1 MKRFKE
7 NLGRLSFSLFIFLL
21 LFQRGILAFGN
32 TLDYQIQLKE
42 KVEASFPVA
51 VEARRFLHACPEPC
65 FQENETSKYV
75 AAFLKKYGLEV
86 QTGIGKTGVKAIL
99 RGGKPG
105 PTVGIRGDMD
115 ALPIQ
120 EKTGLP
126 FASKNKGYMHA
137 CGHDAHTANVLIA
150 AKVLSE
156 IKGQIPGTV
165 VFVFQPC
172 EEGTPDGSPSG
183 AKRMVAD
190 GVLENP
196 RIEAMFGLH
205 VMPGKVGKVAFRSGP
220 LMANVATV
228 FLTIN
233 GKASHGAF
241 PNEGIDAIYA
251 GSLAVVQFQ
260 SIISRIK
267 NPLEQAVLSIGK
279 FNGGVRMNIIAEEVK
294 MEGTIRTF
302 SFETQDLIERE
313 MEKVLKGLQASLGI
327 SYQFNF
333 NKGGMYL
340 KNDEK
345 LTGMMLPAFKKIL
358 GDENVEIIE
367 PITGGEDFAVYSH
380 RIPSFFFFLGVGEN
394 QVVHTPTFTIDEESL
409 KYGPLLLAT
418 AALEYM
424 YHYR

>member
-1 MKRFKE
+1 MKESALNGLKIFV
-7 NLGRLSFSLFIFLL
+7 SLY
-21 LFQRGILAFGN
+21 ILALLMHAAVPVLGADA
-32 TLDYQIQLKE
+32 DYRAQLKA

-65 FQENETSKYV
+65 FNETETSKYV
-75 AAFLKKYGLEV
+75 AAFLKKLGLDV
-86 QTGIGKTGVKAIL
+86 HTGIGKTGIKAIL

-115 ALPIQ
+115 ALPIL
-120 EKTGLP
+120 ENTGLP

-156 IKGQIPGTV
+156 MKDQIPGTV

-183 AKRMVAD
+183 AKQMVAD
-190 GVLENP
+190 GVLDNP
-196 RIEAMFGLH
+196 KIEAMFGLH
-205 VMPGKVGKVAFRSGP
+205 VMPAKVGTVAFRAGP

-228 FLTIN
+228 FLTIK

-251 GSLAVVQFQ
+251 GSMAVVQFQ

-267 NPLEQAVLSIGK
+267 SPLERAVLSIGK
-279 FNGGVRMNIIAEEVK
+279 FNGGVRMNVIADEVK

-302 SFETQDLIERE
+302 SFETQDLIEQE
-313 MEKVLKGLQASLGI
+313 MEKVLKGLQMSLGI
-327 SYQFNF
+327 SYDFKF
-333 NKGGMYL
+333 LKGGMYL
-340 KNDEK
+340 KNDK
-345 LTGMMLPAFKKIL
+345 ILTDMMLPVFKDIL
-358 GDENVEIIE
+358 GEKNVEIIE

-409 KYGPLLLAT
+409 KYGPLLLAS

-424 YHYR
+424 YREK